1 MRLALASRAAAAATT
16 MSTGDL
22 ANPKTVMKFKL
33 ADGSP
38 FPITID
44 GRTAS
49 EWKLVPKPGVA
60 GDFLW
65 EPL

>member
-1 MRLALASRAAAAATT
+1 MPEYTTAATT
-16 MSTGDL
+16 MPTGDL

-49 EWKLVPKPGVA
+49 EWKLVPSGP
-60 GDFLW
+60 DTYHW
-65 EPL
+65 DPL

>member
-1 MRLALASRAAAAATT
+1 MP
-16 MSTGDL
+16 TGDL

-49 EWKLVPKPGVA
+49 EWKLVPSGP
-60 GDFLW
+60 DTYHW
-65 EPL
+65 DPL